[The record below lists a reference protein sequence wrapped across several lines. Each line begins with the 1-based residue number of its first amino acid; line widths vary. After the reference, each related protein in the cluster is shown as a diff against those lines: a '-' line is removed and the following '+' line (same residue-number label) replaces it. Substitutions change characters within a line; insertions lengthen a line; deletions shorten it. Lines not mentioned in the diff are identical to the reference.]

1 MLTDR
6 PEADGISHDLFDW
19 LTASLPKATSE
30 VMMTNA
36 YLIPDATGLGILRD
50 LSAADVEV
58 LIHTN
63 SLASHD
69 VPAVNSHY
77 KALRK
82 PILKSGASLYEAR
95 HDAEIKQSIVDTQ
108 PVASRYMGLHAKSM
122 VIDRRYAVIGSA
134 NFDPRSAYLNS
145 EMVAV
150 IDSESLAAELRSII
164 LRDMSG
170 ANSWEVML
178 DEDGDLLWRH
188 DTETTRR
195 QPARDGWQRFQDA
208 FFMLFPKRY
217 Y

>member
-1 MLTDR
+1 
-6 PEADGISHDLFDW
+6 
-19 LTASLPKATSE
+19 
-30 VMMTNA
+30 
-36 YLIPDATGLGILRD
+36 
-50 LSAADVEV
+50 
-58 LIHTN
+58 
-63 SLASHD
+63 
-69 VPAVNSHY
+69 
-77 KALRK
+77 
-82 PILKSGASLYEAR
+82 
-95 HDAEIKQSIVDTQ
+95 
-108 PVASRYMGLHAKSM
+108 MGLHAKSL

-150 IDSESLAAELRSII
+150 IDSENLAAELRSII

-170 ANSWEVML
+170 ANSWQVVL
-178 DEDGDLLWRH
+178 DENGELLWRH

>member
-1 MLTDR
+1 MHYGRSEVLTDR

-19 LTASLPKATSE
+19 LMASLPKATSE

-50 LSAADVEV
+50 LSAAGVEV

-108 PVASRYMGLHAKSM
+108 PVASQYMGLHAKSM
-122 VIDRRYAVIGSA
+122 VIDRRYAVIGLLTLTH
-134 NFDPRSAYLNS
+134 DPP
-145 EMVAV
+145 
-150 IDSESLAAELRSII
+150 
-164 LRDMSG
+164 
-170 ANSWEVML
+170 
-178 DEDGDLLWRH
+178 
-188 DTETTRR
+188 T
-195 QPARDGWQRFQDA
+195 
-208 FFMLFPKRY
+208 
-217 Y
+217 